1 MLFIDTVSPTDMP
14 IMIQDNRKSKRKDL
28 GAKTILYPMPVL
40 ILAAY
45 REDGR
50 VDAMNAA
57 WGGIADTNQVCICLS
72 SDHATTKSIAARKA
86 LTVSVAD
93 AAHTVEAD
101 YLGVCSGND
110 VPDKFEKSGLHAVRS
125 ENVDAPV
132 IQEFPLTLE
141 CRVSS
146 IDDISE
152 GTVRVVADIV
162 NVSADEGILTDG
174 KVDISKLDP
183 ITYDTVSHGYFRIGE
198 RVGNAFSDGKRL
210 M

>member
-1 MLFIDTVSPTDMP
+1 M
-14 IMIQDNRKSKRKDL
+14 RKDL

-72 SDHATTKSIAARKA
+72 SDHATTKSITARKA